1 MGGAVGVTPAKP
13 QTSGSNPT
21 ATTAGATAGSS
32 GAAATESKAAAPK
45 VFLPSTVKPKAE
57 SKVNADTS
65 EQSPEPTGYSLQG
78 DAQSSTSSL
87 PQSQCP
93 DMSEIA
99 RLRAARFEKS
109 KEEQS

>member
-13 QTSGSNPT
+13 QTSGTNPV
-21 ATTAGATAGSS
+21 ATTTGATAGGSGP
-32 GAAATESKAAAPK
+32 GAAETKAAAPK

-57 SKVNADTS
+57 SRVNAETS
-65 EQSPEPTGYSLQG
+65 VQSPEPTGYSLQG